1 MDIYV
6 KKYRPQATNQD
17 IIRTGR
23 WTIAA
28 GCILAIIIALAIDSI
43 RGLNLFDVFQSV
55 LGFIAPPMSVV
66 FLFGVFWKR
75 TTRRA
80 VNLVLTAG
88 SAFSLGTGVCYLW
101 IFPSSQ
107 YHFWPHY
114 LLLSFYIFVVLSIMA
129 FVVSV
134 FDKTGAAEQQDTLGA
149 KPLAKTSRRVWTL
162 WILLIITMISL
173 YLVFNG
179 HH

>member
-1 MDIYV
+1 
-6 KKYRPQATNQD
+6 
-17 IIRTGR
+17 
-23 WTIAA
+23 
-28 GCILAIIIALAIDSI
+28 
-43 RGLNLFDVFQSV
+43 VFQSV

-80 VNLVLTAG
+80 VNTVLTIG

-101 IFPSSQ
+101 IFPSNK

-114 LLLSFYIFVVLSIMA
+114 LLLSFLIFVVLSIMA
-129 FVVSV
+129 FVISLL
-134 FDKTGAAEQQDTLGA
+134 DKSPGTAQQDTLGNE
-149 KPLAKTSRRVWTL
+149 PLAKPSRRVWVL
-162 WILLIITMISL
+162 WILLIATMITL

-179 HH
+179 HK